1 MTLQKLG
8 TGNEV
13 NKMFAIKTRA
23 KELLGSGAPMKTAIQ
38 TAFNEVNPSLNN
50 IKGGG
55 AKVREA

>member
-1 MTLQKLG
+1 
-8 TGNEV
+8 
-13 NKMFAIKTRA
+13 MFAIKTRA

>member
-8 TGNEV
+8 NGNEV

-23 KELLGSGAPMKTAIQ
+23 RELLNSGAPMKTSIQ
-38 TAFNEVNPSLNN
+38 TAVNEVNPSRNN

-55 AKVREA
+55 AKVREY